1 VVFRRGADRG
11 RQTRARGH
19 RRGNASTRL
28 PQFKA
33 VNTFLGNLK
42 RSLGGT
48 YHAFDFAKYAHRYL
62 AEAQYRFNRR
72 FNLRSILARLL
83 CAACLTT
90 PTPALAIRVAEV
102 GR

>member
-1 VVFRRGADRG
+1 MSAWSPAGG
-11 RQTRARGH
+11 K
-19 RRGNASTRL
+19 ASTAL

-42 RSLGGT
+42 RALAGT

-83 CAACLTT
+83 RAACLTT
-90 PTPALAIRVAEV
+90 PQPAAVIRAAEV

>member
-1 VVFRRGADRG
+1 MPLKLEIAFCVHGVI
-11 RQTRARGH
+11 
-19 RRGNASTRL
+19 
-28 PQFKA
+28 
-33 VNTFLGNLK
+33 NTFLGNLK

-72 FNLRSILARLL
+72 FNLRSILPRLL
-83 CAACLTT
+83 RAACLS
-90 PTPALAIRVAEV
+90 TPAPAHFIRAAEV